1 MGYGVYELVKEFARR
16 AATAIIYNPES
27 KTGMVLKVHDLVEHG
42 QIEWSESELD
52 IVPSFLMIK
61 HQSTKSGNT
70 MTFTAER
77 TVKTQHADVF
87 FAICNAI
94 NKKSLS
100 DKPRKRRRWSVLN
113 EN

>member
-1 MGYGVYELVKEFARR
+1 M
-16 AATAIIYNPES
+16 
-27 KTGMVLKVHDLVEHG
+27 MDLVEHG

-52 IVPSFLMIK
+52 IVPSFLMTK

-87 FAICNAI
+87 FCH
-94 NKKSLS
+94 L
-100 DKPRKRRRWSVLN
+100 
-113 EN
+113 